1 MASNTP
7 SRATIDTFRTLVNR
21 DFARPN
27 LFQVELQFPS
37 NLDSSGD
44 ANSQLK
50 KDSVVY
56 VKAANLPA
64 STVGVVEVPFRGR
77 TLKIAGDRTFEPWT
91 VTVMNDKNFTL
102 RKYFEAWVSTIQYQ
116 NENFSG
122 YNTISEY
129 QTNALVRQLG
139 RDGTVARTYEFVG
152 VFPTNVSAID
162 LAWESNDSIEEYTV
176 EFQVQYWKIGDES
189 NVVSLDS
196 AT

>member
-102 RKYFEAWVSTIQYQ
+102 RKYFEAWISTIQYQ

>member
-102 RKYFEAWVSTIQYQ
+102 RKYFEAWISTIQYQ

-129 QTNALVRQLG
+129 QTNAVVRQLG